1 VGATGINH
9 VSISANDLD
18 ESTKFYEEVFG
29 MERIPAPDFGPPV
42 RWLEGRVDA
51 LPDPGGNLIELNWPD
66 METLDRSKYPEL
78 TRLAD
83 HVPQSAPA
91 LSARLYL
98 GPADATASPGTG
110 RRHRRLSETSP

>member
-1 VGATGINH
+1 VGATVINH

-42 RWLEGRVDA
+42 RWLEGRV
-51 LPDPGGNLIELNWPD
+51 
-66 METLDRSKYPEL
+66 
-78 TRLAD
+78 
-83 HVPQSAPA
+83 
-91 LSARLYL
+91 ARLYL